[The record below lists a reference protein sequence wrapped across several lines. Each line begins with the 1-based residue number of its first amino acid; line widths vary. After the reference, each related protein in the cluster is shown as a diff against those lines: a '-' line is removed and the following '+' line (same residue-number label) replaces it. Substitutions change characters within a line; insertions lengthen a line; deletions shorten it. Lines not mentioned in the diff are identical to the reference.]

1 MRMYTCLPSIKSD
14 CKDICSPSTRMC
26 TRCVQLKCSC
36 LRASSSTRRGKCVQP
51 SFDAVLKDDSNVVFH
66 VEAMSLQCSN
76 MAGLVMVAACT
87 THKSRGGS
95 CLLTA
100 KHSLQ
105 QHKYIHISCTIE
117 KDYSKKKRRTFAI
130 RLLLQESGSK
140 VSTQAQIKIISN
152 APRLQTGLLLTC
164 PWWIVLCQVWSR
176 MVAWSIYNPTG
187 NWTCLKGK
195 KGGGGSQSESQVF
208 VNILINEWNE
218 DYSFELIKT

>member
-14 CKDICSPSTRMC
+14 CKDVCSPSTCTC

-87 THKSRGGS
+87 THKSRGGP

-117 KDYSKKKRRTFAI
+117 KNYSKKKRSTFAI

-164 PWWIVLCQVWSR
+164 P
-176 MVAWSIYNPTG
+176 
-187 NWTCLKGK
+187 
-195 KGGGGSQSESQVF
+195 
-208 VNILINEWNE
+208 
-218 DYSFELIKT
+218 